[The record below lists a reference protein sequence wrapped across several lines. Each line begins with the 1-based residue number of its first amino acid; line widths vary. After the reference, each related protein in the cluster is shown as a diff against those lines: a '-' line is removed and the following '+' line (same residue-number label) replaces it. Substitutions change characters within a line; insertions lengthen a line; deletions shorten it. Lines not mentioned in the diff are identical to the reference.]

1 MGIPALSVCAI
12 LAIVPLLWLPELP
25 SPYTVWVMVAG
36 GIVIA
41 AWQNHRVKYAGIT
54 LLFCAW
60 GILAAQESVWPMQHL
75 TTGAVQAEVE
85 LTATDGATLHQG
97 NIRSVDGKR
106 WWASTGVTL
115 YGNYLPQKS
124 CAGQRWTM
132 TLRLRPAHGEL
143 NDGGYDSQRS
153 AFAQHQTLSGRFTRA
168 ELVDGR
174 CSLRAQYLMSLQNR
188 LSAYRWGAVILG
200 LGMGERLDVPRE
212 IKDLMRETGTLH
224 LMAISGLHIALAA
237 SLVWLLAR
245 GLQFLLPSHRV
256 HWQMPL
262 LAGLCFAA
270 FYAWLTG
277 LQPPALRTAIAL
289 AVLAMLRLAARQWSP
304 WQVWVCCI
312 AAILISDPLA
322 VLSQSLALSAFAVAA
337 LIFWFQ
343 WLPLPDWQRARRIRP
358 LLNLL
363 HLQFGMLMLLM
374 PLQVLIFHGFSI
386 SSLVAN
392 LFAVPLVTFVSV
404 PLILLGMLLHLL
416 PLAALES
423 VVWFAADKSLAWL
436 FWLLMR
442 LPDGWQNVDQRWQ
455 YTTLLPWLSII
466 AWRFRAWKTLPAVC
480 LAGSVLL
487 AFPLWRTAK
496 SESWT
501 LHMLDVGQGLAMVIE
516 RQGKAILYDTGL
528 AWPGGDS
535 AQRLII
541 PWLRWHHLRPEGVIL
556 SHEHLDHAGG
566 LASLQKTW
574 PDVWVRSPLRQAG
587 HRPCFRGQRW
597 QWQGLTFSVHWPP
610 ENYPAQGNNRSCVVK
625 VGDGKQ
631 SVLLTG
637 DIEAQA
643 EQAMLS
649 HYWRYLTS
657 TLIQVPH
664 HGSNTSSSLPLVQRV
679 EGQIAL
685 DSAARYNAWR
695 FPSTKVVRRY
705 RKEGYIWH
713 DTPHSGQISVTFS
726 QHRWQIQRVR
736 DEYLPRWY
744 HQWFGAPG
752 DNG

>member
-143 NDGGYDSQRS
+143 NEGGYDSQRS

-289 AVLAMLRLAARQWSP
+289 AVLAILRIAARQWSP
-304 WQVWVCCI
+304 WQVWGCCI

-343 WLPLPDWQRARRIRP
+343 WLPLPDWHRARRIRP
-358 LLNLL
+358 LLNLI
-363 HLQFGMLMLLM
+363 HLQVGMLMLLM

-625 VGDGKQ
+625 VDDGKQ

-664 HGSNTSSSLPLVQRV
+664 HGSNTSSSLSLVQRV

-695 FPSTKVVRRY
+695 FPSAKVVRRY

-726 QHRWQIQRVR
+726 QHHWQIRRLREQ
-736 DEYLPRWY
+736 YLPVWY
-744 HQWFGAPG
+744 HQWFGAPV

>member
-36 GIVIA
+36 GIVLA

-143 NDGGYDSQRS
+143 NEGGYDSQRS

-200 LGMGERLDVPRE
+200 LGIGERLDVPRE

-277 LQPPALRTAIAL
+277 LLPPALRTAIAL
-289 AVLAMLRLAARQWSP
+289 AVLAILRIAARQWSP
-304 WQVWVCCI
+304 WQVWGCCI

-343 WLPLPDWQRARRIRP
+343 WLPLPDWHRARRIRP
-358 LLNLL
+358 LLNLI
-363 HLQFGMLMLLM
+363 HLQVGMLMLLM

-423 VVWFAADKSLAWL
+423 VVWFAADKSLAGL

-455 YTTLLPWLSII
+455 YMTLLPWLSII

-679 EGQIAL
+679 EGEIAL

-695 FPSTKVVRRY
+695 FPSAKVVRRY

-726 QHRWQIQRVR
+726 QHHWQIRRLREQ
-736 DEYLPRWY
+736 YLPVWY
-744 HQWFGAPG
+744 HQWFGAPV

>member
-1 MGIPALSVCAI
+1 MGIPALSICAI

-25 SPYTVWVMVAG
+25 SPNTVWVMMAG
-36 GIVIA
+36 GLALA
-41 AWQNHRVKYAGIT
+41 AWQNSRLKYAGMT

-60 GILAAQESVWPMQHL
+60 GIFAAQESIWPMQHL
-75 TTGAVQAEVE
+75 TTGAVQAEIE
-85 LTATDGATLHQG
+85 LTATDGATQHQG
-97 NIRSVDGKR
+97 SILSVNGKR

-115 YGNYLPQKS
+115 YGNYLPQKA
-124 CAGQRWTM
+124 CAGQRWSV

-143 NDGGYDSQRS
+143 NDGGYDAQRS
-153 AFAQHQTLSGRFTRA
+153 AFARHQTLSGRFTRA
-168 ELVDGR
+168 EIVDGR

-200 LGMGERLDVPRE
+200 LGMGERLEVSHE

-262 LAGLCFAA
+262 LAGLFFAA

-277 LQPPALRTAIAL
+277 LQPPALRTIIAL
-289 AVLAMLRLAARQWSP
+289 AVLALLRITGRQWSP
-304 WQVWVCCI
+304 WQVWSCCI
-312 AAILISDPLA
+312 AAILINDPLA
-322 VLSQSLALSAFAVAA
+322 VLSQSLVLSAFAVAA

-343 WLPLPDWQRARRIRP
+343 WLPLPDWNWTRRMRP
-358 LLNLL
+358 LLNLIY
-363 HLQFGMLMLLM
+363 LQIGMLLLLM
-374 PLQVLIFHGFSI
+374 PLQVLIFHGFSF

-416 PLAALES
+416 PLAAVES
-423 VVWFAADKSLAWL
+423 AIWFAADKSLAGL

-455 YTTLLPWLSII
+455 IMALLPWLSII
-466 AWRFRAWKTLPAVC
+466 AWRFRAWKTVPAVC

-487 AFPLWRTAK
+487 TFPLWRAAK

-528 AWPGGDS
+528 AWPDGDS

-541 PWLRWHHLRPEGVIL
+541 PWLRWHHLRPDGVIL

-566 LASLQKTW
+566 LASLQKAW
-574 PDVWVRSPLRQAG
+574 PDIWVRSPLRRTG
-587 HRPCFRGQRW
+587 HRPCFRGQKW
-597 QWQGLTFSVHWPP
+597 EWQGLTFTVHWPP
-610 ENYPAQGNNRSCVVK
+610 ENYLAQGNNHSCVVK
-625 VGDGKQ
+625 VDDGEQ

-637 DIEAQA
+637 DIEVQA
-643 EQAMLS
+643 EQAILS
-649 HYWRYLTS
+649 HYWRHLRA

-685 DSAARYNAWR
+685 DSAARYNAWH
-695 FPSTKVVRRY
+695 FPSAKVVRRY

-726 QHRWQIQRVR
+726 QHHWQIRRLREQI
-736 DEYLPRWY
+736 LPRWY
-744 HQWFGAPG
+744 HQWFGAPV

>member
-1 MGIPALSVCAI
+1 MGIPALSICAI
-12 LAIVPLLWLPELP
+12 LAITPLLWLPELP
-25 SPYTVWVMVAG
+25 SRHLVWIMVVG
-36 GIVIA
+36 GVVLA
-41 AWQNHRVKYAGIT
+41 ARRNVQLKYVGMGV
-54 LLFCAW
+54 LFCVW
-60 GILAAQESVWPMQHL
+60 GILAAQESVWPMTHF
-75 TTGAVQAEVE
+75 TSGAVRAEVE
-85 LTATDGATLHQG
+85 ITATDGKTLLQG
-97 NIRSVDGKR
+97 NILSVDGQR

-115 YGNYLPQKS
+115 YGNDLPQNV
-124 CAGQRWTM
+124 CAGQRWAM
-132 TLRLRPAHGEL
+132 TLRLRPIHGEL
-143 NDGGYDSQRS
+143 NDGGYDVQRS
-153 AFAQHQTLSGRFTRA
+153 ALAQHQTLSGRFTHA
-168 ELVDGR
+168 ERVDGR
-174 CSLRAQYLMSLQNR
+174 CSLRAQYLMSLQKR
-188 LSAYRWGAVILG
+188 LSAYQWGAVILG

-237 SLVWLLAR
+237 SIVWLLAR
-245 GLQFLLPSHRV
+245 GFQFLLPAHRI
-256 HWQMPL
+256 HWQIPL
-262 LAGLCFAA
+262 LAGLAFAA

-277 LQPPALRTAIAL
+277 LQPPAMRTVIAL
-289 AVLAMLRLAARQWSP
+289 AVLATLRITARQWSP
-304 WQVWVCCI
+304 WQVWFCCI
-312 AAILISDPLA
+312 AAILLSDPLA
-322 VLSQSLALSAFAVAA
+322 VLSQSLALSGFAVAA

-343 WLPLPDWQRARRIRP
+343 WLPLPHWHRVRRIRP
-358 LLNLL
+358 LLNLVY
-363 HLQFGMLMLLM
+363 LQVGMLLLLM
-374 PLQVLIFHGFSI
+374 PLQVLIFHGFSL
-386 SSLVAN
+386 SSLIAN
-392 LFAVPLVTFVSV
+392 LFAVPLVTFISV

-416 PLAALES
+416 PLAAIES
-423 VVWFAADKSLAWL
+423 AVWFAADKSLAGL

-455 YTTLLPWLSII
+455 YLSLLPWLAI
-466 AWRFRAWKTLPAVC
+466 AGWRFRAWKIVPAVC

-487 AFPLWRTAK
+487 TYPLWQTTK
-496 SESWT
+496 SDSWT

-556 SHEHLDHAGG
+556 SHDHLDHAGG
-566 LASLQKTW
+566 LASLKKAW
-574 PDVWVRSPLRQAG
+574 PEMWVRSALRQAG

-597 QWQGLTFSVHWPP
+597 RWQGLTFTVHWPP
-610 ENYPAQGNNRSCVVK
+610 ENYPSQGNNASCVVK
-625 VGDGKQ
+625 VDDGEQ

-637 DIEAQA
+637 DIEAPA

-649 HYWRYLTS
+649 HYWRHLRT

-664 HGSNTSSSLPLVQRV
+664 HGSNTSSSLPLVQRA

-685 DSAARYNAWR
+685 DSAACYNAWH
-695 FPSTKVVRRY
+695 FPLAKVVRRY

-726 QHRWQIQRVR
+726 QHHWQIRRLREQI
-736 DEYLPRWY
+736 LPRWY
-744 HQWFGAPG
+744 HQWFGAPV